1 MVGIES
7 DPALSVSISIL
18 DLEIPGFRVS
28 LCSPAMSLSRQPVLH
43 TKHERYLLARMA
55 ELVEFEPR
63 EGASLFKRVL
73 IANRGEIAIRV
84 ARAASALGVESVS
97 VYAPADALS
106 LHTRVTTESRSLQV
120 TSSNPVRAY
129 LDLGAL
135 IAAAKATH
143 CDSVHPGY
151 GFLSENSAFAQQCV
165 DAGIAFIGPRPETLA
180 LFGDKTQARKLARS
194 LGIPIIPGS
203 PHAVASAEDARAIAE
218 KIGYPVMLKAAA
230 GGGGRGMRT
239 VTSGEEMS
247 AAFARCQ
254 SEAQAAFGDGSLFIE
269 KLLARPRHIEVQV
282 LADSQGNIVHLY
294 ERDCSVQLRNQ
305 KVVEIAPAPGLD
317 ASLRRRIL
325 DDAIRLARAAGY
337 ENAGTVEF
345 LVSPERSEY
354 FFIEC
359 NPRIQVEHTVT
370 EQVTGIDLVESQFR
384 IAAGESLAALGIVNQ
399 ESITE
404 PRGYAVQARIVA
416 NGAGVLTGY
425 KEPTG
430 RGVRVDSCGYLGY
443 APPPQFDP
451 MFAKLICQSNSTQ
464 SFTSALDNNV
474 RALDEFHIAGL
485 PTNLRQL
492 RAVLSHPEV
501 RAGNARTSFFSEHPD
516 LVSNGKVA
524 SASGALALLEQ
535 QATSLRGGRAALT
548 VNGAHPASA
557 GLSVPS
563 GEEGVAS
570 SMAGNIIEV
579 SVEAG
584 TTVEAGATLMVISA
598 MKMETAITAHCAG
611 LVTGI
616 SPTES
621 GVTVAVGQI
630 IATIAPSAH
639 ASEIRAPRSYGENTW
654 APMMADVQA
663 LQAIAHQ
670 RFASESKDP
679 GVVRQRSR
687 GKLTCRERIDLLLD
701 AGTFREVGSLA
712 GFADYDE
719 HGRVAGFTPANHVG
733 GWGKV
738 AGRTAV
744 VCADDFTSRGGHA
757 DGAIGGK
764 AIHLDR
770 LSLDLRCPSIRLLD
784 GSSGGGSVAAMVP
797 QQQKAGESNAQESS
811 GTITAGR
818 PRVSGQGGSF
828 LPGHLGSTMYVE
840 HLSQV
845 PVVNML
851 LGSVVGI
858 GAAKAVLGHFAVM
871 VRDIAQLFVAGP
883 PVVSHAMR
891 YDISKEE
898 LGGWQVHCRNGSVD
912 NLAESE
918 EEATAMTKQFLS
930 YLPSS
935 VYEVPPVLL
944 PDPADPLDRQEE
956 ELFTL
961 IPRQRT
967 MTFDM
972 RRAIRLMADRGSF
985 FEIGSLWGTDQIVGF
1000 VRFNGYPIGVIA
1012 SDCRHINGGAL
1023 TADGC
1028 DKLKRHLDLCDLFHL
1043 PVLNLVDN
1051 PGFAVGLEH
1060 EIAGTI
1066 RKGAEWMIAFAQV
1079 SVPIFTVIMRRS
1091 FGVAGNNYATPRS
1104 GASARVVWPAAD
1116 VGGIPPEGGIE
1127 AAYKRQL
1134 AEAADPAALRAEIN
1148 ARIESA
1154 RGPIGPLNRFQM
1166 EEMIDPRDT
1175 RRWVCEWVENAYRI
1189 VSHPATLMPRAL
1201 QFRP

>member
-1 MVGIES
+1 M
-7 DPALSVSISIL
+7 
-18 DLEIPGFRVS
+18 
-28 LCSPAMSLSRQPVLH
+28 
-43 TKHERYLLARMA
+43 
-55 ELVEFEPR
+55 
-63 EGASLFKRVL
+63 FKRVL

-84 ARAASALGVESVS
+84 ARAAAALGVESVS

-106 LHTRVTTESRSLQV
+106 LHTRVTTESRSLGETRSLGSSRANGTSQA
-120 TSSNPVRAY
+120 TSSDPVRAY
-129 LDLGAL
+129 LDLEAL
-135 IAAAKATH
+135 IEAAKASR

-151 GFLSENSAFAQQCV
+151 GFLSENSAFAQRCV
-165 DAGIAFIGPRPETLA
+165 EEGIAFIGPHPGTLA
-180 LFGDKTQARKLARS
+180 LFGDKTQARELARS

-203 PHAVASAEDARAIAE
+203 PQALASAEEASAIAE

-239 VTSGEEMS
+239 VASAEEMS

-254 SEAQAAFGDGSLFIE
+254 SEARAAFGDGSLFIE

-282 LADSQGNIVHLY
+282 LADSHGHIVHLF

-305 KVVEIAPAPGLD
+305 KVVEIAPAPGLET
-317 ASLRRRIL
+317 SLRRRIL
-325 DDAIRLARAAGY
+325 EDAVRLVRAAGY
-337 ENAGTVEF
+337 VNAGTVEF
-345 LVSPERSEY
+345 LVIPERGEH

-370 EQVTGIDLVESQFR
+370 EQVTGIDLVEAQFR
-384 IAAGESLAALGIVNQ
+384 IAAGESLEALGILNQ
-399 ESITE
+399 GSIEE

-416 NGAGVLTGY
+416 GGAGVLTAY

-430 RGVRVDSCGYLGY
+430 RGVRVDSCAYLGY

-451 MFAKLICQSNSTQ
+451 MFAKLICQSNSTH
-464 SFTSALDNNV
+464 SFTSALDHTL
-474 RALDEFHIAGL
+474 RALEEFHITGL

-492 RAVLSHPEV
+492 RAVLSHPDV
-501 RAGNARTSFFSEHPD
+501 RAGDARTSFFSEHPD
-516 LVSNGKVA
+516 LVSNGVRA

-535 QATSLRGGRAALT
+535 QATSLRGGKAALT
-548 VNGAHPASA
+548 LNGAHPALA
-557 GLSVPS
+557 GLSVLS

-570 SMAGNIIEV
+570 PMAGDIIEV
-579 SVEAG
+579 SVEVGA
-584 TTVEAGATLMVISA
+584 TVEAGAMLMVISA
-598 MKMETAITAHCAG
+598 MKMETAITAPCAG
-611 LVTGI
+611 IVTGI
-616 SPTES
+616 SPAEI
-621 GVTVAVGQI
+621 GATVVAGQV
-630 IATIAPSAH
+630 IATIAPSGH
-639 ASEIRAPRSYGENTW
+639 ASDAGAPRSYGDNTW
-654 APMMADVQA
+654 APMLADVQA

-670 RFASESKDP
+670 RFVPDSKDP

-687 GKLTCRERIDLLLD
+687 GKLTCRARIDLLLD

-719 HGRVAGFTPANHVG
+719 NGRVAGFTPANHVG
-733 GWGKV
+733 GWGKI

-764 AIHLDR
+764 ATHLDR
-770 LSLDLRCPSIRLLD
+770 LSIDLRCPSIRLLD

-797 QQQKAGESNAQESS
+797 QQQKAGESSAQESS

-828 LPGHLGSTMYVE
+828 LPGHLGSTMYVAQ
-840 HLSQV
+840 LSQV
-845 PVVNML
+845 PVVNVL

-883 PVVSHAMR
+883 PVVRHAMG

-898 LGGWQVHCRNGSVD
+898 LGGWQVHCCNGSVD
-912 NLAESE
+912 NLVESE
-918 EEATAMTKQFLS
+918 AEATSMTKRFLS

-935 VYEVPPVLL
+935 VYEAPPVLP
-944 PDPADPLDRQEE
+944 PDPTDPLARQEE

-985 FEIGSLWGTDQIVGF
+985 FEIGPLWGTDQIVGF
-1000 VRFNGYPIGVIA
+1000 VRFNGYPMGVIA

-1028 DKLKRHLDLCDLFHL
+1028 DKLKRHLDLCDVFHL
-1043 PVLNLVDN
+1043 PLLNLIDN

-1066 RKGAEWMIAFAQV
+1066 RKGGEWMIAFAQV

-1189 VSHPATLMPRAL
+1189 VSHPAVLMPRAL